1 MLYQVCRGW
10 TGFELTLVVTG
21 IYYTASWKAN
31 YHTITTTTASFFKCG
46 IGLIVQYGIGLIV
59 QYGISLIVQ
68 YQCLN
73 FLFIILDLV
82 AIFFWKQIYT
92 QINVK
97 DTVYVIV

>member
-46 IGLIVQYGIGLIV
+46 IGLIVQYGI
-59 QYGISLIVQ
+59 SLIVQ